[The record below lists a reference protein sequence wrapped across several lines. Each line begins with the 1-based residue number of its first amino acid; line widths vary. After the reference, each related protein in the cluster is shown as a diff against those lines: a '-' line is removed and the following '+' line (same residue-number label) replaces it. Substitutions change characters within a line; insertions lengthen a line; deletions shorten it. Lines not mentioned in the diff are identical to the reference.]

1 MNAQHR
7 AATPAEKAVRFDRS
21 AAERARPELLDE
33 LRGDAATR
41 VLVVRGDAVEV
52 VDEAGAR
59 LRWARAGEAPPD
71 AEWAFLGRAA
81 DGAPVLLARTGGRDL
96 PPGDW
101 MSLRTVGGD
110 LDAVDGD
117 LLSTAVSLG
126 RWLRDSAFCPRCG
139 HACTLENAGWSRRCP
154 ECGVEHFPRTDPA
167 VIVAV
172 TSDAAPQRL
181 LLGSNALWGPNRY
194 SCFAGFVEAGESAE
208 AAVERELFEE
218 AGIHVRDVQYRRSQ
232 PWPYPRSLMLGFRAR
247 AVDDAEARADGDE
260 IAALRWFT
268 RAEIGEALVRGDGAT
283 RSDATSRDDELL
295 LPRRASIAHRLIAD
309 WYAET
314 A

>member
-1 MNAQHR
+1 MTAQHR
-7 AATPAEKAVRFDRS
+7 AATEGPAPVRFDRS
-21 AAERARPELLDE
+21 ADERSRLGLVEE

-41 VLVVRGDAVEV
+41 VLVVRGDAVQITDGPV
-52 VDEAGAR
+52 PDLR
-59 LRWARAGEAPPD
+59 LVRVAEAPEG
-71 AEWAFLGRAA
+71 AAWAFLGRTCE
-81 DGAPVLLARTGGRDL
+81 GAPLLLARTGGRDL
-96 PPGDW
+96 PEPGW
-101 MSLRTVGGD
+101 ASLRTVAGD
-110 LDAVDGD
+110 LGAVDGD

-139 HACTLENAGWSRRCP
+139 QACTLENAGWSRRCTG
-154 ECGVEHFPRTDPA
+154 CGAEHFPRTDPA

-172 TSDAAPQRL
+172 TSDRDPERL

-208 AAVERELFEE
+208 AAVERELYEE
-218 AGIHVRDVQYRRSQ
+218 AGVRVHDVRYRRSQ

-247 AVDDAEARADGDE
+247 AIDDAEARADGAE

-268 RAEIGEALVRGDGAT
+268 RAEIGEALVRGDWTTGG
-283 RSDATSRDDELL
+283 DGLL
-295 LPRRASIAHRLIAD
+295 LPGRASIAHGLIAE

>member
-7 AATPAEKAVRFDRS
+7 AAPKDGMRVRFDRS
-21 AAERARPELLDE
+21 AVERVRPGLVDE
-33 LRGDAATR
+33 LRRDPATR
-41 VLVVRGDAVEV
+41 VLVVRGDTAQVTDGPLTELRMV
-52 VDEAGAR
+52 GADEA
-59 LRWARAGEAPPD
+59 PDD
-71 AEWAFLGRAA
+71 AEWAFLGRAG
-81 DGAPVLLARTGGRDL
+81 DGGAVLLARAGSPDQ
-96 PPGDW
+96 PEPGW
-101 MSLRTVGGD
+101 ASLRAVAGD
-110 LDAVDGD
+110 LGAADGD

-126 RWLRDSAFCPRCG
+126 RWLRDSAFCARCG
-139 HACTLENAGWSRRCP
+139 QPCTLENAGWSRRCTG
-154 ECGVEHFPRTDPA
+154 CGTEHFPRTDPA

-172 TSDAAPQRL
+172 TSDADPERL
-181 LLGSNALWGPNRY
+181 LLGSNALWGANRY

-218 AGIHVRDVQYRRSQ
+218 AGVRVRDVRYRRSQ

-247 AVDDAEARADGDE
+247 AVDDDEARADGEE

-268 RAEIGEALVRGDGAT
+268 RAEIGEALVRGDWTTGG
-283 RSDATSRDDELL
+283 DGLL
-295 LPRRASIAHRLIAD
+295 LPGRASIAHGLIAE